1 MNGKLNFDTWL
12 NHYFDVYLKEKD
24 IACKDESKTVY
35 EIFNDLKDNDLWTM
49 LLSQSYKSYPNLKQK
64 LPSIA
69 DESTQKNY
77 NSQSGFDLLNR
88 ARLSCDKIM
97 KLNQLYGTKPNIKDN
112 KILDFGVG
120 WGRIIRFFLKEVPQ
134 NQLFGCDT
142 SPVIIDTFKKLN
154 IPVEVKKSEGLPDR
168 LPFEDNSFDI
178 VYSNSVFTHLSE
190 ESTKKC
196 FDVIHQVL
204 KPKGLFYF
212 TTWSPNYVMHSPKMT
227 ALKVKPHFKHEDARF
242 DFLPAN
248 GTHPFFGATFIS
260 YPYMQKHWTEQFEI
274 LKVEMQTFALNQ
286 IVILLRK
293 K

>member
-1 MNGKLNFDTWL
+1 MKNQQFDSWL
-12 NHYFDVYLKEKD
+12 KHYFDKYLTEVNERCANPSSSLLD
-24 IACKDESKTVY
+24 IFA
-35 EIFNDLKDNDLWTM
+35 DLDDNDLWTM
-49 LLSQSYKSYPNLKQK
+49 LISGRYSLYPNIKAR
-64 LPSIA
+64 LPKIA
-69 DESTQKNY
+69 DAETQNNY
-77 NSQSGFDLLNR
+77 NSQNGWDLLNR
-88 ARLSCDKIM
+88 ARLSFEKII
-97 KLNQLYGTKPNIKDN
+97 KLNKDYGTNPAIKDN

-134 NQLFGCDT
+134 DQLFGCDT

-154 IPVEVKKSEGLPDR
+154 VPVDVRKSEGLPTS
-168 LPFEDNSFDI
+168 LPYEDNTFDI
-178 VYSNSVFTHLSE
+178 IYSNSVFTHLSE
-190 ESTKKC
+190 ESTAKC
-196 FDVIHQVL
+196 FDVIHKVL

-227 ALKVKPHFKHEDARF
+227 ALGVKPKFKHADERF

-248 GTHPFFGATFIS
+248 GNHPFFGATFIS

-274 LKVEMQTFALNQ
+274 VKVEMQAFALNQ